1 VFIKILILK
10 YFIKIS
16 TYFATS
22 LLFLRLLTEQ
32 QPTKPSSLSDLLL
45 IEQCK
50 QRNRKA
56 QMALYGKYCDGMF
69 IIAQRYLKDTAA
81 AEDAMQE
88 AFIKAF
94 QKLSQFKGD
103 VTFGAWLKRIVINT
117 CLDTIK
123 ARKLETESLSEE
135 FLGIVGD
142 ETDWSVPD
150 ETTATEIMGAIEALP
165 SNYKTAVKLFLL
177 EGYDHQEI
185 SEILQISE
193 NASRTYLHRG
203 KIKLKEKLKHLRY
216 GTGY

>member
-1 VFIKILILK
+1 M
-10 YFIKIS
+10 
-16 TYFATS
+16 
-22 LLFLRLLTEQ
+22 
-32 QPTKPSSLSDLLL
+32 SDLLL
-45 IEQCK
+45 VEQCK
-50 QRNRKA
+50 QYNQKA

-69 IIAQRYLKDTAA
+69 AIAQRYLKDTAA

-117 CLDTIK
+117 CLDYIK
-123 ARKLETESLSEE
+123 ARKLETEALNEE
-135 FLGIVGD
+135 VFTIVED
-142 ETDWSVPD
+142 NDDWLVPD
-150 ETTATEIMGAIEALP
+150 ETMVSEILAAIETLP
-165 SNYKTAVKLFLL
+165 SNYKTAIKLFLL

-203 KIKLKEKLKHLRY
+203 KTKLKEKLKHLRN

>member
-1 VFIKILILK
+1 
-10 YFIKIS
+10 
-16 TYFATS
+16 
-22 LLFLRLLTEQ
+22 
-32 QPTKPSSLSDLLL
+32 
-45 IEQCK
+45 
-50 QRNRKA
+50 
-56 QMALYGKYCDGMF
+56 MALYTQYCDGMF

-117 CLDTIK
+117 CLDTLK
-123 ARKLETESLSEE
+123 SNKLEKEPLNEEVFTIGTE
-135 FLGIVGD
+135 D
-142 ETDWSVPD
+142 EDWSVSD
-150 ETTATEIMGAIEALP
+150 ETTVSEVLGAIEELP
-165 SNYKTAVKLFLL
+165 KNYRNAVKLFLV

-203 KIKLKEKLKHLRY
+203 KEKLKEKLKHLRY

>member
-1 VFIKILILK
+1 M
-10 YFIKIS
+10 
-16 TYFATS
+16 
-22 LLFLRLLTEQ
+22 
-32 QPTKPSSLSDLLL
+32 SDSLL

-50 QRNRKA
+50 QSNRKA
-56 QMALYGKYCDGMF
+56 QMALYGKYCEGMF
-69 IIAQRYLKDTAA
+69 VIAQRYLKDTAA

-103 VTFGAWLKRIVINT
+103 VTFGAWLKRILINT
-117 CLDTIK
+117 CLDGIK
-123 ARKLETESLSEE
+123 AKKLELQPLNEE
-135 FLGIVGD
+135 VFTIVDDG
-142 ETDWSVPD
+142 EDWSISD
-150 ETTATEIMGAIEALP
+150 EPTVLEVLAAIEELP
-165 SNYKTAVKLFLL
+165 ENYKLTVKLFLL

-203 KIKLKEKLKHLRY
+203 KTKLKEKLKHLRY

>member
-1 VFIKILILK
+1 M
-10 YFIKIS
+10 
-16 TYFATS
+16 
-22 LLFLRLLTEQ
+22 
-32 QPTKPSSLSDLLL
+32 SDLLL

-50 QRNRKA
+50 QSNRKA
-56 QMALYGKYCDGMF
+56 QMALYGKYCDGMYV
-69 IIAQRYLKDTAA
+69 IAHRYLKDTAA

-94 QKLSQFKGD
+94 KKLSQFKGD

-117 CLDTIK
+117 CLDSIK
-123 ARKLETESLSEE
+123 SKKLELQSLDEE
-135 FLGIVGD
+135 VFTIVEDEINWSVAD
-142 ETDWSVPD
+142 ETMVSEVLAAIDELPD
-150 ETTATEIMGAIEALP
+150 
-165 SNYKTAVKLFLL
+165 NYKTTVKLFLL

-203 KIKLKEKLKHLRY
+203 KTKLKEKLKHLRY

>member
-1 VFIKILILK
+1 
-10 YFIKIS
+10 
-16 TYFATS
+16 
-22 LLFLRLLTEQ
+22 
-32 QPTKPSSLSDLLL
+32 
-45 IEQCK
+45 
-50 QRNRKA
+50 
-56 QMALYGKYCDGMF
+56 MF

-94 QKLSQFKGD
+94 RKLDQFKGD

-123 ARKLETESLSEE
+123 AKKIDEQPINEE
-135 FLGIVGD
+135 VFTIVD
-142 ETDWSVPD
+142 TNDDWSVPD
-150 ETTATEIMGAIEALP
+150 ETTMTTVLKAIEELP
-165 SNYKTAVKLFLL
+165 ENYKMAVKLFLL

-185 SEILQISE
+185 AEILKISE

-203 KIKLKEKLKHLRY
+203 KSKLKEKLKHLRY

>member
-1 VFIKILILK
+1 
-10 YFIKIS
+10 
-16 TYFATS
+16 
-22 LLFLRLLTEQ
+22 
-32 QPTKPSSLSDLLL
+32 LSDLLL
-45 IEQCK
+45 VEQCK
-50 QRNRKA
+50 EYNRKA
-56 QMALYGKYCDGMF
+56 QMALYGKYCDGMYV
-69 IIAQRYLKDTAA
+69 IAQRYLKDSAA

-123 ARKLETESLSEE
+123 ARKLETESLNEE
-135 FLGIVGD
+135 VFTIVEDGD
-142 ETDWSVPD
+142 DWSVSD
-150 ETTATEIMGAIEALP
+150 ETTASEILAAIEELP
-165 SNYKTAVKLFLL
+165 SNYKTAIKLFLL

-203 KIKLKEKLKHLRY
+203 KTKLKEKLKHLRY

>member
-1 VFIKILILK
+1 M
-10 YFIKIS
+10 
-16 TYFATS
+16 
-22 LLFLRLLTEQ
+22 
-32 QPTKPSSLSDLLL
+32 SDLLL

-50 QRNRKA
+50 QNNRKA
-56 QMALYGKYCDGMF
+56 QMALYGKYCDGMYV
-69 IIAQRYLKDTAA
+69 IANRYLKDTAA

-94 QKLSQFKGD
+94 KKLSQFKGD
-103 VTFGAWLKRIVINT
+103 VTFGALLKRIVINT

-123 ARKLETESLSEE
+123 SKKVELQSLNEE
-135 FLGIVGD
+135 VFTIVEEDADWSISD
-142 ETDWSVPD
+142 ETSISEV
-150 ETTATEIMGAIEALP
+150 ISAIEELP
-165 SNYKTAVKLFLL
+165 ENYKATVKLFLI

-203 KIKLKEKLKHLRY
+203 KTKLKETLKHLRY